1 MVFENFISAQSFFL
15 WATFAIALVMG
26 TLVAALVDM
35 HLLPNGL
42 RRLDKV

>member
-15 WATFAIALVMG
+15 WATFGIALVMG
-26 TLVAALVDM
+26 ALADM

-42 RRLDKV
+42 RWLDKV